1 MRRSLKLRR
10 RRAALATEARAIL
23 DGAEQAGR
31 DLNTEERTRFDELE
45 RQINELVGDI
55 EREEWLEST
64 EAELDGTLRP
74 ATGGYGN
81 PARGG
86 NGAAGGLA
94 TEERDYLEP
103 SDRLTDYVERRG
115 ATPDRNLRFG
125 NLARALATG
134 ARNDAES
141 RALEK
146 GIDAAGGYAVPEYYA
161 AEVIDL
167 MRSKT
172 AIVRAGAR
180 TVPLLGD
187 KTHFLRVEGDPI
199 AGWRLEAAKVKE
211 SDMTFGRLTFEPQ
224 SLAVVVK
231 ASREL
236 LEDGQNVEGVLAHS
250 LAEAFALELDRVALF
265 GSGTDPEPRGLA
277 NTPGIQTLEVN
288 PAAGAPVSSYAPI
301 VQARGLMLAANANEP
316 TAAIMAPR
324 TATEFDELVDTTGQP
339 LQRPRSIENLPFLS
353 TTLVP
358 TDDGEEAPAEVP
370 SSVFVGDYSQ
380 LWIGIRTAFR
390 LEVLREMFA
399 DTMQIAFLAHLRA
412 DIQVAQP
419 KAFVEI
425 PGFLPA
431 AD

>member
-125 NLARALATG
+125 NQARALATG

-146 GIDAAGGYAVPEYYA
+146 GIDAAGGYAVPEYPSP
-161 AEVIDL
+161 E
-167 MRSKT
+167 RSRRGST
-172 AIVRAGAR
+172 PPAGMLCLNTTPR
-180 TVPLLGD
+180 
-187 KTHFLRVEGDPI
+187 R
-199 AGWRLEAAKVKE
+199 
-211 SDMTFGRLTFEPQ
+211 SLT
-224 SLAVVVK
+224 
-231 ASREL
+231 
-236 LEDGQNVEGVLAHS
+236 
-250 LAEAFALELDRVALF
+250 
-265 GSGTDPEPRGLA
+265 
-277 NTPGIQTLEVN
+277 
-288 PAAGAPVSSYAPI
+288 
-301 VQARGLMLAANANEP
+301 
-316 TAAIMAPR
+316 
-324 TATEFDELVDTTGQP
+324 
-339 LQRPRSIENLPFLS
+339 
-353 TTLVP
+353 
-358 TDDGEEAPAEVP
+358 
-370 SSVFVGDYSQ
+370 
-380 LWIGIRTAFR
+380 
-390 LEVLREMFA
+390 
-399 DTMQIAFLAHLRA
+399 
-412 DIQVAQP
+412 
-419 KAFVEI
+419 
-425 PGFLPA
+425 
-431 AD
+431 